1 MKGKQEMDD
10 RKKRVQRL
18 KKVII
23 SILAFLI
30 LIPTV
35 LCIVLFIQVG
45 QLQNQLNRLAD
56 VIEQIGQGYG
66 EDEILTSNLENTDN
80 SESPLSSVIE
90 DYWKEKTVTDEENLQ
105 DFKKVYLTFDDGPSS
120 NTDRILDILEEY
132 QVKATFFVTG
142 KTDEKS
148 KERYRRIVEEGHTLG
163 MHSYSHKYDEI
174 YQSLDSFRE
183 DLNKLQEYLYLET
196 GVWSR
201 YYRFPGGSS
210 NTVSGAGME
219 EFITYLNDQ
228 GIVYYDWNVSSRD
241 ASSSRLSAEEITE
254 NVLEQTGVFDSMIVL
269 MHDAV
274 EKDTTVEALPAIIE
288 AIQAMDDVILCSI
301 DDETIPVQH
310 VSVE

>member
-1 MKGKQEMDD
+1 MDD